1 MKDNTEIAASQVIE
15 PAAQATVTPK
25 ADIKSYLKTKDSIE
39 AFAQILVDQAGKTS
53 DDVHMAWKNHLEV
66 KMGVTNPEIFLPEA
80 LITQIEDAFKA
91 GGEIW
96 NRVTKTG
103 VDVFKAAWDIEDDV
117 NSEDG
122 RGRGYNRADEENK
135 AEQVL
140 EFDERVLRPQFVY
153 KYIQLNKEDI
163 KNQRSTGALVTYV
176 LSELPKRIVREVER
190 AIVIGD
196 GRVVGSD
203 YKISSF
209 TAIKADA
216 SANNV
221 FASTYVPVAVNETRY
236 ASLLRAKD
244 LIEAD
249 GDIVLIAKKGYLTEV
264 LLEENANGGFLFAP
278 GTDLGRVLG
287 FSAVIEPDWMKS
299 DVDNDAYIVSLA
311 KYKTVGDNSIEA
323 FTNFRLE
330 INKQQYL
337 QELWAG
343 GGLTA
348 KKSAVAIPAVSLS

>member
-1 MKDNTEIAASQVIE
+1 
-15 PAAQATVTPK
+15 
-25 ADIKSYLKTKDSIE
+25 
-39 AFAQILVDQAGKTS
+39 
-53 DDVHMAWKNHLEV
+53 
-66 KMGVTNPEIFLPEA
+66 MGVTNPEIFLPEA
-80 LITQIEDAFKA
+80 LLLTQIEDAFKA

-196 GRVVGSD
+196 GRVAW
-203 YKISSF
+203 F
-209 TAIKADA
+209 
-216 SANNV
+216 
-221 FASTYVPVAVNETRY
+221 
-236 ASLLRAKD
+236 
-244 LIEAD
+244 
-249 GDIVLIAKKGYLTEV
+249 
-264 LLEENANGGFLFAP
+264 
-278 GTDLGRVLG
+278 
-287 FSAVIEPDWMKS
+287 
-299 DVDNDAYIVSLA
+299 
-311 KYKTVGDNSIEA
+311 
-323 FTNFRLE
+323 
-330 INKQQYL
+330 
-337 QELWAG
+337 
-343 GGLTA
+343 
-348 KKSAVAIPAVSLS
+348 